1 MSSPGGING
10 NNNNDDFNTKIA
22 ILLVGV
28 GSAALVVTI
37 YHCIAVGWCNRNNW
51 GRVGGGGLGNQQGAG
66 GRRQQQT
73 RRFMAEVLEGHSSI
87 ESSTAELIPAY
98 KFYKGMGLMK
108 EDGGTCAICLCEF
121 EEGEELKTLPECVH
135 SFHVGCIDMWLYS
148 HSNCPMCRTDAAP
161 SPLVSIQGGG
171 DVVGDEERNLGVTL
185 EGIIVHSAPSQ

>member
-1 MSSPGGING
+1 MSSPGPGT
-10 NNNNDDFNTKIA
+10 NNDDDFNTKIA

-37 YHCIAVGWCNRNNW
+37 YHCIAVGWCNRHNW
-51 GRVGGGGLGNQQGAG
+51 GRGGGGGGQGNNLHRLHQ
-66 GRRQQQT
+66 
-73 RRFMAEVLEGHSSI
+73 RRFVTEVLEGHSM

-121 EEGEELKTLPECVH
+121 EEGEQLKTLPECMH

-148 HSNCPMCRTDAAP
+148 HSSCPMCRTDAAP
-161 SPLVSIQGGG
+161 SPQVSFQGG
-171 DVVGDEERNLGVTL
+171 DVMEVEHNGGVTL
-185 EGIIVHSAPSQ
+185 QGIIVHPRTNNHQ

>member
-1 MSSPGGING
+1 MSSAGAGTNA
-10 NNNNDDFNTKIA
+10 NNSSDDDFNTKIA

-51 GRVGGGGLGNQQGAG
+51 GRGAGAG
-66 GRRQQQT
+66 GQGNHPGT
-73 RRFMAEVLEGHSSI
+73 RRRFVTEVLEGSM

-121 EEGEELKTLPECVH
+121 EEGEELKTLPECMH

-161 SPLVSIQGGG
+161 SPQVSFQAG
-171 DVVGDEERNLGVTL
+171 DVMEVEQSLGVTL
-185 EGIIVHSAPSQ
+185 QGIIVHSRTNQ

>member
-1 MSSPGGING
+1 MDI
-10 NNNNDDFNTKIA
+10 FA
-22 ILLVGV
+22 IP
-28 GSAALVVTI
+28 I
-37 YHCIAVGWCNRNNW
+37 YHCVAVGWCNRNHW
-51 GRVGGGGLGNQQGAG
+51 SGFGNQQGAG
-66 GRRQQQT
+66 QQRQRS
-73 RRFMAEVLEGHSSI
+73 RRFMAEVLEGQSM

-161 SPLVSIQGGG
+161 SPQVSFQEEEGDGGA
-171 DVVGDEERNLGVTL
+171 VEVGDRNSGVTL
-185 EGIIVHSAPSQ
+185 EGIIVHSRPDVVIQVR

>member
-1 MSSPGGING
+1 M
-10 NNNNDDFNTKIA
+10 
-22 ILLVGV
+22 
-28 GSAALVVTI
+28 
-37 YHCIAVGWCNRNNW
+37 
-51 GRVGGGGLGNQQGAG
+51 
-66 GRRQQQT
+66 
-73 RRFMAEVLEGHSSI
+73 

-161 SPLVSIQGGG
+161 SPQVSFQEEEGDGGA
-171 DVVGDEERNLGVTL
+171 VEVGDRNSGVTL
-185 EGIIVHSAPSQ
+185 EGIIVHSRPDVVIQVR